1 MSSQRPTRPTSSS
14 SPVRELKD
22 GESRRGFPPSMSWT
36 TRLVHRTLHF
46 TQFGSISHFRSL
58 SLFSS
63 LPPHKLKKDH
73 PGVATKVGKLPEKT
87 VFKRLAPGVIDER
100 KVCFLC
106 FSHSLVAC
114 PTASTSTHFV
124 LSGRAGILSPK
135 FDSQCPKL
143 AQTG

>member
-36 TRLVHRTLHF
+36 TKLVHAPFFSRNSGPFL
-46 TQFGSISHFRSL
+46 ISVL